1 MDYNEDKQIT
11 FEDNYNKEDEDS
23 FSSRIVE
30 LDQNDH
36 AIIHLNT
43 IGIEFQMLKITISK

>member
-11 FEDNYNKEDEDS
+11 FEDKDIYNKEDEDS
-23 FSSRIVE
+23 FSRKIVE

-36 AIIHLNT
+36 AIIYLNT
-43 IGIEFQMLKITISK
+43 IGNEFQM